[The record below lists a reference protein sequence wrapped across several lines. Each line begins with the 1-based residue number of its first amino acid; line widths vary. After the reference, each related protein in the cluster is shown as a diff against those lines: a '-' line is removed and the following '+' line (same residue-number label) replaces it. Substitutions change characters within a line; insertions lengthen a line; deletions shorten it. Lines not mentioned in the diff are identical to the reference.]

1 VAVTDI
7 AATRGYN
14 EGARGFILRNRV
26 FIARRIFPL
35 FSTRTASMTTATT
48 QGSATRREQVRRLDA
63 LGDVA
68 RPRLRAASVCV
79 VLSGWLLV
87 AQAAAIAWAVQQ
99 VLVVHA
105 PTRSLFSA
113 LALLLACGST
123 RAALTW
129 LSRHL
134 ADAAVETIRMQ
145 LRGQLIRRL
154 LGRGPLWLRQRRSGE
169 LAELMGTH
177 AEAMEG
183 YFGGYLL
190 ARAEVAAVPLAL
202 LVAAFCVDRVV
213 GTILLLTLPL
223 VPVFMMLVGWGAEA
237 ASRQQLQALARM
249 GGYFADRL
257 RGLGVIRLY
266 GRGEAELANIG
277 AAAESVRVRSLKV
290 LRIAFLSSAVLE
302 FFASLS
308 VAMVAV
314 YLGLSYLG
322 MLDLRSTPL
331 NLGAGV
337 FCLLLAPEY
346 YAPLRRLATH
356 YHDRANALAAL
367 DEIENALE
375 DAAST
380 TPVGAASRR
389 ELFAPLAIKE
399 VRPRA
404 KARGGTPLPRT
415 LLLPESVD
423 VAGTV
428 LEARDLGLRPLGA
441 THDVL
446 TGLSFKLQA
455 GSRLALV
462 GPSGCGKSTLL
473 DGLAGWLPPVAGV
486 LSVPEGI
493 RIGYASQRPY
503 LFHGSIADN
512 LRMADSQ
519 ASDEQLHAA
528 AEAAQ
533 VMRFAQRLP
542 QGLDTMIGERGFGL
556 SGGEARRIALARVF
570 LLDPQLLLLDEPTAF
585 LDPETEAS
593 LLAALAR
600 FAHGRTLV
608 LATHSRA
615 AMRMAGK
622 VLSLPEGTITLA
634 GDAA

>member
-1 VAVTDI
+1 
-7 AATRGYN
+7 
-14 EGARGFILRNRV
+14 
-26 FIARRIFPL
+26 
-35 FSTRTASMTTATT
+35 MTSTATQT
-48 QGSATRREQVRRLDA
+48 PLLRREQVRRLDA

-68 RPRLRAASVCV
+68 RNRLRAASLCV
-79 VLSGWLLV
+79 ALSGWLLV

-99 VLVVHA
+99 VLVLHA
-105 PTRSLFSA
+105 PARSTVIA
-113 LALLLACGST
+113 LALLLACGLS

-134 ADAAVETIRMQ
+134 ADTAVETIRTG
-145 LRGQLIRRL
+145 LRAQLIRRL
-154 LGRGPLWLRQRRSGE
+154 LERGPLWLRQRRSGE

-177 AEAMEG
+177 ADAMEG

-190 ARAEVAAVPLAL
+190 ARVEVAAVPLAL

-213 GTILLLTLPL
+213 GAILLLTLPL

-237 ASRQQLQALARM
+237 ASRRQLQALARM

-266 GRGEAELANIG
+266 GRGAAELANVD
-277 AAAESVRVRSLKV
+277 AAAEGVRVHSLKV

-322 MLDLRSTPL
+322 LLDLRGTPL
-331 NLGAGV
+331 SLGTGV

-367 DEIENALE
+367 DEI
-375 DAAST
+375 DAALV
-380 TPVGAASRR
+380 PQGDFLRGVGAARR
-389 ELFAPLAIKE
+389 KSPWGTGTNFIRADEL
-399 VRPRA
+399 
-404 KARGGTPLPRT
+404 
-415 LLLPESVD
+415 S
-423 VAGTV
+423 
-428 LEARDLGLRPLGA
+428 LRPLGA
-441 THDVL
+441 HRDVL
-446 TGLSFKLQA
+446 TNLSFDLPA
-455 GSRLALV
+455 GTHLALA

-473 DGLAGWLPPVAGV
+473 DALAGWLQPRTGSMSISDD
-486 LSVPEGI
+486 L
-493 RIGYASQRPY
+493 RIGYAPQRPC

-512 LRMADSQ
+512 LRMADPQ
-519 ASDEQLHAA
+519 ATDEQLHAA

-533 VMRFAQRLP
+533 VVRFAQRLP
-542 QGLDTMIGERGFGL
+542 QGLDTVIGERGFGL

-570 LLDPQLLLLDEPTAF
+570 LRDPQLLLLDEPTAF
-585 LDPETEAS
+585 LDPQTEAS
-593 LLAALAR
+593 LLAALAE
-600 FAHGRTLV
+600 FARGRTLV
-608 LATHSRA
+608 MATHSPA
-615 AMRMAGK
+615 AMRMTGK
-622 VLSLPEGTITLA
+622 VLRLPEGVLVET
-634 GDAA
+634 GAAA